1 MQELE
6 SLDRIMADDPNMAVV
21 WLHGLGANG
30 HDFQNIPEHLN
41 LPEGLRAHFCFP
53 HAATQKVTINQGF
66 AMPAWYDIYDLSL
79 DAKEDKAGIEAGMQA
94 IEALI
99 ARKFPLLPRNRI
111 LLAGFSQGGAL
122 AVHTLL
128 HSQHHYA
135 GVIALSTY
143 LPLRK
148 QLQAGPKPDLSE
160 QHIFVGHGDLDD
172 VLKPQ
177 AGEILRD
184 ELAALGAQVE
194 WRNYPIAHNL
204 CVQELA
210 DIRSWILKR
219 MGV

>member
-1 MQELE
+1 MQKLE

-66 AMPAWYDIYDLSL
+66 AMPAWYDIYDLSM
-79 DAKEDKAGIEAGMQA
+79 DAEEDEAGIEAGMQT

-99 ARKFPLLPRNRI
+99 ADKFPLLPRDRI

-122 AVHTLL
+122 ALHTMLY
-128 HSQHHYA
+128 SQHQYA

-148 QLQAGPKPDLSE
+148 RLQIEPKPDLSQ
-160 QHIFVGHGDLDD
+160 QHVFIGHGDLDD
-172 VLKPQ
+172 ILTPRI
-177 AGEILRD
+177 GEMLRD
-184 ELAALGAQVE
+184 ELSALGAQVE
-194 WRNYPIAHNL
+194 WHNYPIAHNL
-204 CVQELA
+204 CAQELD
-210 DIRSWILKR
+210 DIRAWILKR
-219 MGV
+219 MAV